1 MNKHIYPIESFNTT
15 LFIQNM
21 SQLRI
26 LSSWQNWNFFCH
38 LAILLLSCDLTTT
51 SMAPETNGENMLCRM
66 NSDPSW
72 GFSILNVWDF
82 VRFLWGWFG
91 KNGCWTKWIFYL
103 SKMEIGG
110 FQHKKLKATRILDS
124 RLPNPWCWY
133 FLQCWSP
140 RSCPQILDISQ
151 IRPENISEINACAW
165 CGRAIWHQI
174 KRNALALTSKFRS
187 KLRTKNT
194 QQTWL
199 QFSKWIA

>member
-1 MNKHIYPIESFNTT
+1 MNKHIYPIEAFNTT

-51 SMAPETNGENMLCRM
+51 SMAPKTNGENMLCRM

-110 FQHKKLKATRILDS
+110 FQHRNWKQLVFWTLDFRIHDV
-124 RLPNPWCWY
+124 
-133 FLQCWSP
+133 
-140 RSCPQILDISQ
+140 DISCSADHHAHVLKSW
-151 IRPENISEINACAW
+151 ISPKFGLKTYRRSMLVPGVGEPF
-165 CGRAIWHQI
+165 GI
-174 KRNALALTSKFRS
+174 KSNEMH
-187 KLRTKNT
+187 
-194 QQTWL
+194 
-199 QFSKWIA
+199 

>member
-1 MNKHIYPIESFNTT
+1 MAELELLLPPGNTSTELWSHNNFYGPKNKRWKHVVPHEFGSILGIFD
-15 LFIQNM
+15 LKC
-21 SQLRI
+21 LRFCQISLGVIWKEWLLNKVDI
-26 LSSWQNWNFFCH
+26 LSLQNGNWR
-38 LAILLLSCDLTTT
+38 IST
-51 SMAPETNGENMLCRM
+51 
-66 NSDPSW
+66 
-72 GFSILNVWDF
+72 
-82 VRFLWGWFG
+82 
-91 KNGCWTKWIFYL
+91 
-103 SKMEIGG
+103 
-110 FQHKKLKATRILDS
+110 QKLKATRILDT

-194 QQTWL
+194 LKWL